1 MCSRTHQF
9 FSVRTLHHTCYNDHC
24 DLAESVIV
32 IQNNSKA
39 ANTPW
44 LCILGLYVH
53 PAKVYKVGK
62 TERPSLT
69 DEDY

>member
-1 MCSRTHQF
+1 M
-9 FSVRTLHHTCYNDHC
+9 YNDHC

-44 LCILGLYVH
+44 LCILSLYVH
-53 PAKVYKVGK
+53 PAKVHKVGK